1 MSKGKCQ
8 QVMEH
13 NSFPS
18 ELKLPDGKDTLQTAQ
33 KCYQLKIQ
41 SFANVICSIHVIST
55 TIYIISEMRF
65 CSFNFDM
72 DISYTPPVF
81 LSESIV
87 YKILDFNRSCGI
99 EVQSVEKS
107 NVWTNVAVRTTSQLI
122 K

>member
-1 MSKGKCQ
+1 
-8 QVMEH
+8 
-13 NSFPS
+13 
-18 ELKLPDGKDTLQTAQ
+18 
-33 KCYQLKIQ
+33 
-41 SFANVICSIHVIST
+41 
-55 TIYIISEMRF
+55 
-65 CSFNFDM
+65 M

-107 NVWTNVAVRTTSQLI
+107 NVWTNVAVRTTRQLV